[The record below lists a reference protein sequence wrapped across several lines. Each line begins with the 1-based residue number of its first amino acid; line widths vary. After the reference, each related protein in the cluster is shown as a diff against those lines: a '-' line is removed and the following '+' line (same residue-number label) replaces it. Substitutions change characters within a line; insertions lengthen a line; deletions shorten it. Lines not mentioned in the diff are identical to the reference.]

1 MARSNE
7 MMKIYFILLAFCCV
21 TVASAEITTGPI
33 AFLKSHDAVVQ
44 GILVATPDTLHEAEQ
59 EKIKTHINA
68 AFDFPELSRLAL
80 GEHWEQRTA
89 GERAHFTETFSGI
102 ISEQNFDSFLRYYRE
117 GNITYQSET
126 IENDKAV
133 VTAAVPLK
141 REQVEI
147 VYKMH
152 LVQNAWRVYDLVID
166 GVSTAEGNRRRYAR
180 YIEKKS
186 YKRLIAQLDKQL
198 NRLLQTRK

>member
-1 MARSNE
+1 
-7 MMKIYFILLAFCCV
+7 MKIYFILLAFCCV
-21 TVASAEITTGPI
+21 TIASAEITTAPI
-33 AFLKSHDAVVQ
+33 AFLKGHDAVVQ
-44 GILVATPDTLHEAEQ
+44 SVLVAAPDTLPEAVRE
-59 EKIKTHINA
+59 EIKAHINA

-80 GEHWEQRTA
+80 GEYWEQRTTK
-89 GERAHFTETFSGI
+89 ERAHFTETFSGI

-133 VTAAVPLK
+133 VTATVPLE

-152 LVQNAWRVYDLVID
+152 LVQNAWRIYDLVID

-180 YIEKKS
+180 YIKKKS
-186 YKRLIAQLDKQL
+186 YEKWIAQLDKQL
-198 NRLLQTRK
+198 DRLLQTQK